1 MKGKNGFTLIELMI
15 SICISSML
23 MIAFY
28 SIVASAVKT
37 TSSLESNE
45 EIMQNGTYCIEYMK
59 REIRSAEKIISK
71 DKIKGFNEKYKNS
84 FGFVIQIRES
94 KKTYNYVTYYLK
106 NGKIIRDAGK
116 SSSSYPNASVL
127 RGNNEVARYI
137 KSISGSKVDFDKKK
151 IAICLNLD
159 RDKGKEKVVKTEVKI
174 RCPVDY

>member
-15 SICISSML
+15 FMYISSIL
-23 MIAFY
+23 ILAFY

-59 REIRSAEKIISK
+59 REIKSAEKIISK
-71 DKIKGFNEKYKNS
+71 DKIKDFNVKYKNS
-84 FGFVIQIRES
+84 FGFVIQLRES
-94 KKTYNYVTYYLK
+94 KIAFNYVTYYFK
-106 NGKIIRDAGK
+106 NGKIMRDAGK

-127 RGNNEVARYI
+127 GGSNEVARYI

-151 IAICLNLD
+151 ITMCLNLGS
-159 RDKGKEKVVKTEVKI
+159 DKGKEKVVKTEVKI